1 MTKKKSKFWTF
12 WFSLLPGAA
21 EMYMGFMKMGI
32 SLMGLFFGIFFLA
45 SFFAQGILVLA
56 DVIVWFY
63 GFFHAHNLSSMED
76 EEFYALEDD
85 YLFHLDG
92 SGKEF
97 WNQMVVSRYRK
108 ITAVVLILVGVSI
121 LWNNLLEL
129 LDWLLP
135 PIAREILYS
144 LGYRVPQL
152 ALAVGVIAVGIWL
165 IRGKKQELQEEEKA
179 EEKEKEK
186 EQEKEEEMDGR
197 ENK

>member
-1 MTKKKSKFWTF
+1 
-12 WFSLLPGAA
+12 
-21 EMYMGFMKMGI
+21 
-32 SLMGLFFGIFFLA
+32 
-45 SFFAQGILVLA
+45 
-56 DVIVWFY
+56 
-63 GFFHAHNLSSMED
+63 
-76 EEFYALEDD
+76 
-85 YLFHLDG
+85 
-92 SGKEF
+92 
-97 WNQMVVSRYRK
+97 MVVSRYRK
-108 ITAVVLILVGVSI
+108 VTAVVLILVGVSI